1 MLTRNTK
8 LEKTVANRYINPEDE
23 MTINLSL
30 KVKIKAVGDHSSVGV
45 NVTQQNYDFVKD
57 NGDLVEYI
65 KEEILSKIPYQ
76 GEINLD
82 FIDRII
88 YEIID

>member
-1 MLTRNTK
+1 M
-8 LEKTVANRYINPEDE
+8 ANRYIHPEDE

-45 NVTQQNYDFVKD
+45 SVTQQNYDFIKD
-57 NGDLVEYI
+57 NGDLDNYI
-65 KEEILSKIPYQ
+65 KDEILSKIPYQ
-76 GEINLD
+76 GEVNLA

-88 YEIID
+88 YETID

>member
-1 MLTRNTK
+1 MG
-8 LEKTVANRYINPEDE
+8 NRYIHPEDE

-45 NVTQQNYDFVKD
+45 DVTKQNYDFIKD

-65 KEEILSKIPYQ
+65 KGEILNKIPYQ
-76 GEINLD
+76 GETNLD

>member
-1 MLTRNTK
+1 MLVRNVK
-8 LEKTVANRYINPEDE
+8 LEKTVGNRYIHPEDE
-23 MTINLSL
+23 MIINLSL

-45 NVTQQNYDFVKD
+45 NVTKQNYNFIKE
-57 NGDLVEYI
+57 NGDLIEYI
-65 KEEILSKIPYQ
+65 KDEIMNKIPHE

>member
-1 MLTRNTK
+1 M
-8 LEKTVANRYINPEDE
+8 ANHYIHPEDE
-23 MTINLSL
+23 MTVNLSF
-30 KVKIKAVGDHSSVGV
+30 KVKIKAVGNHSSTCVS
-45 NVTQQNYDFVKD
+45 VTKRNYDFIKD

-65 KEEILSKIPYQ
+65 KEGIMNKIPHEC
-76 GEINLD
+76 EINLD

>member
-1 MLTRNTK
+1 MG
-8 LEKTVANRYINPEDE
+8 NRYIHPEDE

-30 KVKIKAVGDHSSVGV
+30 KVKIKAVGDYSSVSV
-45 NVTQQNYDFVKD
+45 DVTKRNYDFVKD

-65 KEEILSKIPYQ
+65 KDEILSKIPYQ
-76 GEINLD
+76 GEVNLD

>member
-1 MLTRNTK
+1 MLVINVQ
-8 LEKTVANRYINPEDE
+8 LERTVGNRYIHPEDE
-23 MTINLSL
+23 LTINLSL
-30 KVKIKAVGDHSSVGV
+30 KVKIKAVGDHGSVGV
-45 NVTQQNYDFVKD
+45 DVTKQNYDFIKD

-65 KEEILSKIPYQ
+65 KEEILNKIPYE

>member
-1 MLTRNTK
+1 MGNC
-8 LEKTVANRYINPEDE
+8 YIHPEDE
-23 MTINLSL
+23 VTVNLSF
-30 KVKIKAVGDHSSVGV
+30 KVKIKAVGNHSSTGV
-45 NVTQQNYDFVKD
+45 SVTKQNYNFIKD

-65 KEEILSKIPYQ
+65 KDEILNKIPYE
-76 GEINLD
+76 GEVNLD

>member
-1 MLTRNTK
+1 MG
-8 LEKTVANRYINPEDE
+8 NRYINPEDE
-23 MTINLSL
+23 MTINFSL

-45 NVTQQNYDFVKD
+45 DVTKQNYDLIKE
-57 NGDLVEYI
+57 NGDLVDHI
-65 KEEILSKIPYQ
+65 KDEILNKIPYD

-82 FIDRII
+82 YIDRII

>member
-1 MLTRNTK
+1 MG
-8 LEKTVANRYINPEDE
+8 NRYINPEDE
-23 MTINLSL
+23 FEITIRL
-30 KVKIKAVGDHSSVGV
+30 KVKIKAVGDHSSVGIS
-45 NVTQQNYDFVKD
+45 VTKQNYDFIKD
-57 NGDLVEYI
+57 NGNLVEHI
-65 KEEILSKIPYQ
+65 KDEILNKIPYE

>member
-1 MLTRNTK
+1 MFVRNTK
-8 LEKTVANRYINPEDE
+8 LEKTVGNRYIHPEDE
-23 MTINLSL
+23 MTINLSF
-30 KVKIKAVGDHSSVGV
+30 KVKIKSVGDHSSVGV
-45 NVTQQNYDFVKD
+45 SVTKQNYDSIKD
-57 NGDLVEYI
+57 NGDLVEHI
-65 KEEILSKIPYQ
+65 KDEILNKIPYE

>member
-1 MLTRNTK
+1 MG
-8 LEKTVANRYINPEDE
+8 NRYIHPEDE
-23 MTINLSL
+23 IEINFSL

-45 NVTQQNYDFVKD
+45 NVTQNNYDFIKE
-57 NGDLVEYI
+57 NGDLVECI
-65 KEEILSKIPYQ
+65 KDGIMNKIPHE

>member
-1 MLTRNTK
+1 MLVRNMK
-8 LEKTVANRYINPEDE
+8 LEKAVGNRYIHPEDE

-30 KVKIKAVGDHSSVGV
+30 KVKIKSVGDHSSVGV
-45 NVTQQNYDFVKD
+45 SVTKQNYDFIKD
-57 NGDLVEYI
+57 SGDLVEYI
-65 KEEILSKIPYQ
+65 KEEILNKIPHE

-88 YEIID
+88 YEIVE

>member
-1 MLTRNTK
+1 MG
-8 LEKTVANRYINPEDE
+8 NRYIYPEDG

-45 NVTQQNYDFVKD
+45 DVTKQNYDFIKD
-57 NGDLVEYI
+57 NGGLVEYI
-65 KEEILSKIPYQ
+65 KEEILNKIPYE

>member
-1 MLTRNTK
+1 M
-8 LEKTVANRYINPEDE
+8 
-23 MTINLSL
+23 NLKSL
-30 KVKIKAVGDHSSVGV
+30 LNLRLKFNAVGDHSSVGLML
-45 NVTQQNYDFVKD
+45 QNYNFPIKE

-65 KEEILSKIPYQ
+65 KDEILNKIPHE

>member
-1 MLTRNTK
+1 MG
-8 LEKTVANRYINPEDE
+8 NRYIHPEDE
-23 MTINLSL
+23 IEINLSF
-30 KVKIKAVGDHSSVGV
+30 KVKIKYVGNHSSVDIS
-45 NVTQQNYDFVKD
+45 VTQKNYDFIKD

-65 KEEILSKIPYQ
+65 KEEILNNIPYE

-88 YEIID
+88 YEIVD